1 MSNDEKEKRK
11 EYTRN
16 YGSTMTNEQK
26 EKVKEYQKK
35 KKNRNNMTNE

>member
-16 YGSTMTNEQK
+16 CGSNMTNEQK

-35 KKNRNNMTNE
+35 KKIEII